1 MANEIFISYKRE
13 DLEKVKAIK
22 AELDEVLRGDH
33 CWIDLEGIKS
43 GHKAYEQEIQNAI
56 QASTVFLFML
66 SDRSEES
73 INCLKELKWADRTFK
88 IEHVVLVKID
98 PNFQPKGLFQM
109 EYCEGRDI
117 IDYDNKDQHA
127 KLIRDL
133 REWLNIPE
141 IDPLKEV
148 RERVEQLKAEDKIAA
163 NRRERIDSEMR
174 KMQKQLG
181 ETTVECPVCG
191 EKNQVDE
198 QYCQRCGYILNYFSK
213 PSFEE
218 ERLNLLRFNWN
229 SKLDLAAKLQQ
240 LEEEIK
246 QSSERE
252 QSLNSE
258 LQTSQSEYA
267 ALKRQY
273 DEDKKYIEEVK
284 KKEEEEATK
293 RLAEEE
299 RKPYMVFDVNGVIFK
314 MIRVEGGTFQMGAT
328 IEQGNYAKNDEI
340 PVHSVTL
347 SDFMVGETVVTRELW
362 AAVMGSNPSYFK
374 GAKNPVEQVSWND
387 CKEFIGKL
395 NSMTGQSFRL
405 PTEAEWEFAARG
417 GNKSGHFKFSG
428 SNSIG
433 EVACYVGEVACYDNS
448 EICPVGTKKPNE
460 LGIYDMSGNV
470 WEWCEDRY
478 GDYNSS
484 QQTNPKGPDEGS
496 CRVLR
501 GGSYCDSA
509 RYCRVSRR
517 NYNTPDYN
525 CYGLGLRLA
534 LSL

>member
-1 MANEIFISYKRE
+1 MANEIFISYKTE
-13 DLEKVKAIK
+13 DKEIVKDIKNAIDEKIGAGHCWMDIDGIETGVKDYESPLYKAI
-22 AELDEVLRGDH
+22 
-33 CWIDLEGIKS
+33 
-43 GHKAYEQEIQNAI
+43 QN
-56 QASTVFLFML
+56 SSVFLFMI
-66 SDRSEES
+66 SDRSVDSEF
-73 INCLKELKWADRTFK
+73 CLDELDWA
-88 IEHVVLVKID
+88 IEVYEKDENKHLVFVLID
-98 PNFQPKGLFQM
+98 PSFQLKGAFKRNYIQR
-109 EYCEGRDI
+109 RDI
-117 IDYDNKDQHA
+117 IDYNDSDRFA

-133 REWLNIPE
+133 RKWLDIPE
-141 IDPLKEV
+141 VDPLDEV
-148 RERVEQLKAEDKIAA
+148 REEVKELEKDYKPLAKRWKIIDEQM
-163 NRRERIDSEMR
+163 RE
-174 KMQKQLG
+174 KMKLLG
-181 ETTVECPVCG
+181 EKEFVCPVCN
-191 EKNQVDE
+191 EKNEVVAP
-198 QYCQRCGYILNYFSK
+198 YCQRCGYILSYFEGASYED
-213 PSFEE
+213 SRLELL
-218 ERLNLLRFNWN
+218 RLNWKAKNDLIKDTELLEKEN
-229 SKLDLAAKLQQ
+229 KQLTKDLD
-240 LEEEIK
+240 
-246 QSSERE
+246 
-252 QSLNSE
+252 SLNSE
-258 LQTSQSEYA
+258 LQKSQSEYA
-267 ALKRQY
+267 ALKQRY
-273 DEDKKYIEEVK
+273 DEDKKYLEEVK

-299 RKPYMVFDVNGVIFK
+299 RKPYMVFDVNGAIFK
-314 MIRVEGGTFQMGAT
+314 MVRVEGGTFQMGAT

-374 GAKNPVEQVSWND
+374 GAKNPVACVSWDD
-387 CKEFIGKL
+387 CRDFISKL
-395 NSMTGQSFRL
+395 NTLTDQNFRL

-433 EVACYVGEVACYDNS
+433 EVAWYDNS

-517 NYNTPDYN
+517 NYNTPDYSR
-525 CYGLGLRLA
+525 YGLGLRLA